1 MAEEIDPIKKSSE
14 YIKGTDTTLPT
25 IKDEDIKKIDADK
38 TKNIVTL
45 SDQDVKKT
53 LKTGDKFK
61 DVVVKKGT
69 KETAVPKPPDLGD
82 DVGQVDET
90 TKVSQP
96 TDMTKAVGEVSK
108 EIGDIKGELSEGAIA
123 IPATQVLDEKA
134 TVKYQMANLMSDIE
148 EGKPL
153 PAWASPAVRK
163 VQAIMQSRGMGAS
176 SMASSAMIQAVMES
190 GMPIA
195 AADAQSYARIQLQ
208 NLTNEQA
215 TALQNATTVAGIDTA
230 NLNARM
236 TAAVNNAR
244 NFLAMDTANL
254 TNAQQT
260 KSINYQS
267 KVQSALTDAGA
278 DNARKQFN
286 AKNELQMEEFFAE
299 LGSQIDSANANRN
312 AAMEQFNVS
321 EENAMKTY
329 NQSMLDSRE
338 RFNATAK
345 FAIDQSNVT
354 WRRDVNTANTATQ
367 NETNRINVQNEYN
380 ASQNAMNNLWQKY
393 RDNATFNFNK
403 IESGFDRQHAIGL
416 MAIENSYNQD
426 LLNEQEKKDLIG
438 AVAKF
443 VANWT
448 LASK

>member
-1 MAEEIDPIKKSSE
+1 
-14 YIKGTDTTLPT
+14 
-25 IKDEDIKKIDADK
+25 
-38 TKNIVTL
+38 
-45 SDQDVKKT
+45 
-53 LKTGDKFK
+53 
-61 DVVVKKGT
+61 
-69 KETAVPKPPDLGD
+69 
-82 DVGQVDET
+82 
-90 TKVSQP
+90 
-96 TDMTKAVGEVSK
+96 
-108 EIGDIKGELSEGAIA
+108 
-123 IPATQVLDEKA
+123 
-134 TVKYQMANLMSDIE
+134 
-148 EGKPL
+148 
-153 PAWASPAVRK
+153 
-163 VQAIMQSRGMGAS
+163 
-176 SMASSAMIQAVMES
+176 MIQAVMES

-215 TALQNATTVAGIDTA
+215 TALQNATTVAGMDTA

-236 TAAVNNAR
+236 PAAVNNAR

-345 FAIDQSNVT
+345 FAIDQSNFT

-367 NETNRINVQNEYN
+367 NEINRINVQNEYN